1 MEKQL
6 GLEHRLTEVE
16 ERSKSNTKRIDRIQ
30 KRQDDLEKLVEAVG
44 EIKVEMK
51 HNRSDLDEIKTDV
64 KALAN
69 KGSKRWD
76 SVTEKVIMLVVAAV
90 VGWFLAHFGL

>member
-6 GLEHRLTEVE
+6 DMEHRVTEVE
-16 ERSKSNTKRIDRIQ
+16 ERSKSNTKRIDKME
-30 KRQDDLEKLVEAVG
+30 KRQDNLEKLVETVG

-64 KALAN
+64 KTLTG

-76 SVTEKVIMLVVAAV
+76 SVTEKVIMLVIAAV
-90 VGWFLAHFGL
+90 VGYMLKHLGL

>member
-1 MEKQL
+1 MDKQL
-6 GLEHRLTEVE
+6 DMEHRMTEVE
-16 ERSKSNTKRIDRIQ
+16 ERSKSNTKRIN
-30 KRQDDLEKLVEAVG
+30 KLAERQDNLEKLVETVG

-64 KALAN
+64 KSLTS

-76 SVTEKVIMLVVAAV
+76 SVTEKIIMLIVAAV
-90 VGWFLAHFGL
+90 VGYMLKHFGL

>member
-6 GLEHRLTEVE
+6 DMEHRVTEVE
-16 ERSKSNTKRIDRIQ
+16 ERSKSNTKRIDKME
-30 KRQDDLEKLVEAVG
+30 KRQDNLEKLVETVG

-64 KALAN
+64 KTLTG
-69 KGSKRWD
+69 KGGKRWD
-76 SVTEKVIMLVVAAV
+76 SVTEKVIMLVIAAV
-90 VGWFLAHFGL
+90 VGYMLKHLGL